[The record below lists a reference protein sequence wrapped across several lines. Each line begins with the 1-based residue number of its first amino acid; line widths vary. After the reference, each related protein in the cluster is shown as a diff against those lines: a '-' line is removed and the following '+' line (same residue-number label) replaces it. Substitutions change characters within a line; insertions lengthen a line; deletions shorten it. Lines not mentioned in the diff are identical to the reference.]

1 MNKRNQLNQ
10 LNQLNQQNQQNLS
23 FYGFR
28 TLQGRNPQGAP
39 RIPSRFPFL
48 TNLNHFYPVAERN
61 GKPLPKSRWTGF
73 GSEQPEFVAR
83 NTATLKICTTK
94 IKGQKSP

>member
-23 FYGFR
+23 FYGLR
-28 TLQGRNPQGAP
+28 TLQGCNPQGAP
-39 RIPSRFPFL
+39 RIPSCHPFL

-73 GSEQPEFVAR
+73 GSEQPEIAAR
-83 NTATLKICTTK
+83 NTATLKICTL
-94 IKGQKSP
+94 

>member
-1 MNKRNQLNQ
+1 MNKRNQ

-23 FYGFR
+23 FYGLR

-39 RIPSRFPFL
+39 RIPSRQPFL

-61 GKPLPKSRWTGF
+61 GKPLPKSRWAGF
-73 GSEQPEFVAR
+73 GSEQPEIAAR
-83 NTATLKICTTK
+83 NTATLKIRTT
-94 IKGQKSP
+94 

>member
-10 LNQLNQQNQQNLS
+10 LIQQNLS
-23 FYGFR
+23 FYGLR
-28 TLQGRNPQGAP
+28 TLQGCNPQGAP
-39 RIPSRFPFL
+39 RIPSCHPFL

-73 GSEQPEFVAR
+73 GSEQPEIAAR
-83 NTATLKICTTK
+83 NTATLKIRTT
-94 IKGQKSP
+94 

>member
-1 MNKRNQLNQ
+1 MNKR
-10 LNQLNQQNQQNLS
+10 NQLNQQNQQNLS
-23 FYGFR
+23 FYGLR

-39 RIPSRFPFL
+39 RIPTRFPLF

-73 GSEQPEFVAR
+73 GSEQPEIAAR
-83 NTATLKICTTK
+83 NTATFKIRTT
-94 IKGQKSP
+94 